1 MSGLAAFS
9 AQLLRRPREVS
20 ALAPSS
26 TRLCRLM
33 AAQIPAAAV
42 RVAEFGP
49 GTGSITQEILKAG
62 IAPAGLD
69 LFEINPE
76 FCRYLRD
83 RFPGIAVYNEPAEKL
98 GAAGVQPFDAV
109 VSGLPLLSMS
119 PGQQEAIVS
128 AAFAGLSGD
137 GVYIQ
142 FTYGPVSPV
151 REAIV
156 ARLGL
161 AYTRT
166 RRVWLNLPPATV
178 YVYRR
183 GRRAAAA

>member
-1 MSGLAAFS
+1 MSNLATFS
-9 AQLLRRPREVS
+9 TQLLRRPREVS

-26 TRLCRLM
+26 LRLCRLM
-33 AAQIPAAAV
+33 AAQIPPSAV

-49 GTGSITQEILKAG
+49 GTGNITSEILGAG
-62 IAPAGLD
+62 ILPSDLS

-76 FCRYLRD
+76 FCHVLRA
-83 RFPGIAVYNEPAEKL
+83 RFPGVVVHNQPAQYL
-98 GAAGVQPFDAV
+98 ASPDHGPVDAV

-119 PGQQEAIVS
+119 PALQEAIVA
-128 AAFAGLSGD
+128 AAFARLSGE

-142 FTYGPVSPV
+142 FTYGPASPLRETIV
-151 REAIV
+151 R
-156 ARLGL
+156 RLGL
-161 AYTRT
+161 VYTRT

-183 GRRAAAA
+183 ARLAA